1 MNDGNAMWQES
12 KAEEA
17 ANRQMEHDQ
26 REATLEQQRKED
38 AQKLLRQI
46 NFMEQFK

>member
-1 MNDGNAMWQES
+1 MIEGNTMWQES
-12 KAEEA
+12 RAEEA

-26 REATLEQQRKED
+26 REAMLEQQRKED
-38 AQKLLRQI
+38 AQKLLRKI